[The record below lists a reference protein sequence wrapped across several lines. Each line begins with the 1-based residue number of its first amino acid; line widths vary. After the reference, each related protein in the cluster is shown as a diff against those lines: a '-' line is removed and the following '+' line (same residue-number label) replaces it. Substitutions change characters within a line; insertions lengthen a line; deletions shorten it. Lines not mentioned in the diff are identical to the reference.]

1 MDVCPNAQSK
11 LDLSCCPLTRKKGG
25 KVFFSSTNDSVW
37 RCQPLASSFV
47 EWRGLGRDQ
56 KKRLDRE
63 VLNRAAKER
72 EAKREEQ
79 ESGGEKVDWKVGS
92 RSLFILVWDDE
103 IMILMNL
110 KFPLFV
116 FLISFHI
123 HTENFSALP
132 SLTRVSRPSDRK

>member
-1 MDVCPNAQSK
+1 M
-11 LDLSCCPLTRKKGG
+11 
-25 KVFFSSTNDSVW
+25 
-37 RCQPLASSFV
+37 

-92 RSLFILVWDDE
+92 RSLFILVWDDATLSRHDPDE
-103 IMILMNL
+103 F
-110 KFPLFV
+110 KV
-116 FLISFHI
+116 S
-123 HTENFSALP
+123 
-132 SLTRVSRPSDRK
+132 SL

>member
-25 KVFFSSTNDSVW
+25 KVFFTSTNDSVW

-79 ESGGEKVDWKVGS
+79 ESGGEKVDWKVG
-92 RSLFILVWDDE
+92 
-103 IMILMNL
+103 
-110 KFPLFV
+110 P
-116 FLISFHI
+116 
-123 HTENFSALP
+123 
-132 SLTRVSRPSDRK
+132 